1 MITFLKNNNK
11 GLTLIEILVAFV
23 IGSVMMIAVYSSYTI
38 FAKSYL
44 AIIEKMNVNKSLRNS
59 MSAILRDIRA
69 AGFVD
74 INTGFAKTI
83 SNFIIEEYA
92 IREQYS
98 HIKFITLNPSHM
110 EADEHYEKESK
121 LLFDIIQNIEQFK
134 NGEEYY
140 PWNGVIHDINKET
153 TIKLN

>member
-1 MITFLKNNNK
+1 
-11 GLTLIEILVAFV
+11 
-23 IGSVMMIAVYSSYTI
+23 
-38 FAKSYL
+38 
-44 AIIEKMNVNKSLRNS
+44 
-59 MSAILRDIRA
+59 
-69 AGFVD
+69 
-74 INTGFAKTI
+74 
-83 SNFIIEEYA
+83 
-92 IREQYS
+92 
-98 HIKFITLNPSHM
+98 M